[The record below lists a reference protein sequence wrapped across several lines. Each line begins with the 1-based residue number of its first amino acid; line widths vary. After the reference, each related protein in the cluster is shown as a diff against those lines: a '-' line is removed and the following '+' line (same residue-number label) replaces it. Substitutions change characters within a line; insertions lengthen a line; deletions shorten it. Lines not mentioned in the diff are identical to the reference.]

1 MSDQPDC
8 DKRQIGIRL
17 ELDICRKVEKKY
29 AQPEDGGKKSLA
41 YIRALE
47 DATRGV
53 DLDPEDW
60 QAIADESLANRKKLA
75 KKLAKRR
82 AAK

>member
-1 MSDQPDC
+1 MPNQPAC
-8 DKRQIGIRL
+8 DKRQMGIRL
-17 ELDICRKVEKKY
+17 DLDTCRKVEKKY
-29 AQPEDGGKKSLA
+29 GQPEDGGKKSLA

-53 DLDPEDW
+53 HLDPEDW
-60 QAIADESLANRKKLA
+60 EAIAAEARANRA
-75 KKLAKRR
+75 KAAKRR